1 MSAIKKYIPP
11 ISFDENDIEKEA
23 EEQARIELAE
33 RQHMESLIE
42 NARQEGFE
50 QGRTK
55 GTEDAR
61 AEGAHMASQALNN
74 IQHQLI
80 ELGNIQASIFEESRD
95 YAIKASLTVARK
107 ILPTLSR
114 KNALAEIK
122 GLMITC
128 LDRLLAEPRILVR
141 VNERTQGE
149 LQTHIEDISDQSG
162 YHGKIS
168 IVANNKLDD
177 ADCRVEWADGIAERN
192 IKEIW
197 NEIDSIIKIYLGDQ
211 EEVLAQPDQSETA
224 KDQLNAE
231 TQETEGSSTEAAPDE
246 LPPPETGPDDPEH
259 LLGD

>member
-1 MSAIKKYIPP
+1 MPAIKKYVPP
-11 ISFDENDIEKEA
+11 ISFDENDLEKEA
-23 EEQARIELAE
+23 EEKARVELAE
-33 RQHMESLIE
+33 RQHIESLIE

-50 QGRTK
+50 QGRLK

-80 ELGNIQASIFEESRD
+80 DLANIQSSIFEESRD

-114 KNALAEIK
+114 KNALSEIK
-122 GLMITC
+122 GLMVTC

-141 VNERTQGE
+141 VNENTLSE
-149 LQTHIEDISDQSG
+149 LQAHIEDISDQSG

-192 IKEIW
+192 IKETW
-197 NEIDSIIKIYLGDQ
+197 NEIDSIIKTYLGDQ
-211 EEVLAQPDQSETA
+211 EEVLAQPDPSEATE
-224 KDQLNAE
+224 DQPGAE
-231 TQETEGSSTEAAPDE
+231 TQEIQDKPTEPAPDD

-259 LLGD
+259 PLGD